1 MIHQNP
7 TKEKWPLHLSAD
19 CTKSNKSSRGTYPN
33 HRSHSCDPF
42 RHGRRRQAIHVSL
55 DRRNERHGWRGQA
68 RPSLTIIGNNTKPR
82 WRGLIPSC
90 RAKAPPPRRCGARKE
105 RRGCRGQA
113 PNKGRLMPVMNKH
126 PRMRERTAHRGEPLA
141 DRRLSQLLDI
151 ELRSTSCSALTF
163 SLPILTL
170 RLVSLRRSQQHR
182 RALNAVRSA
191 SHRRLP
197 RSRAD
202 VAVADRRRA

>member
-1 MIHQNP
+1 MP
-7 TKEKWPLHLSAD
+7 TIGRIRATHSVMAGEGRPSTSLWTAA
-19 CTKSNKSSRGTYPN
+19 TKGY
-33 HRSHSCDPF
+33 
-42 RHGRRRQAIHVSL
+42 
-55 DRRNERHGWRGQA
+55 GWRGQA

-90 RAKAPPPRRCGARKE
+90 RAKAPPPRRCGARQRKT
-105 RRGCRGQA
+105 RMSGPSPKG
-113 PNKGRLMPVMNKH
+113 GRLMPPMNKH
-126 PRMRERTAHRGEPLA
+126 PRMRKRIAHRGEPLA
-141 DRRLSQLLDI
+141 DRRLSQLLDF

-202 VAVADRRRA
+202 VAVADRSRA